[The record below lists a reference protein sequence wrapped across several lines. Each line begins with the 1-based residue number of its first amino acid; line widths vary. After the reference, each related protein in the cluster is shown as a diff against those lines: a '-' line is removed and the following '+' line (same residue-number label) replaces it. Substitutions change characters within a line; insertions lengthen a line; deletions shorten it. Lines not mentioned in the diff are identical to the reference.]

1 MLAEL
6 TYEPLERYRQLE
18 SLGALDEQA
27 PVAEARTRAP
37 RSTPVDET
45 IGRGEMTYDP
55 IARYNAL
62 ARSLRRPRGFKS
74 IEHLRVLRASDPL
87 RGTMVPHLDLP
98 SAHELTY
105 DPVARYNALA
115 RSLRHPRGFKSIEH
129 LQALRQSEVEQWQ
142 RERLDRDK
150 IAPLL
155 QGFTRRTSDPEVSP
169 WAPAVAPSRLHTGR
183 VWRPIQ
189 VPDVIGDEA
198 ASELSAART
207 AERASN
213 ETIGYFLLDSPAS
226 KSIDAN
232 EVDWE
237 MLDLGGS
244 PLDLGG
250 SPLDL
255 GGSLPRNL
263 SPPIEARLR
272 KGCIMP
278 RGGATWADTDEGW
291 SEA

>member
-18 SLGALDEQA
+18 SLGAFDAQA
-27 PVAEARTRAP
+27 PVAKSCTRAP

-45 IGRGEMTYDP
+45 VGRGELTYDP
-55 IARYNAL
+55 VVRYNAL

-87 RGTMVPHLDLP
+87 RGAMVPRLDHP

-105 DPVARYNALA
+105 DPVTRYNALA
-115 RSLRHPRGFKSIEH
+115 RSLRRPRGFKSVEH

-142 RERLDRDK
+142 RERRDRDK

-155 QGFTRRTSDPEVSP
+155 QGFTRRTSDAEVSPPP
-169 WAPAVAPSRLHTGR
+169 WAPAVAPSRLHSTGR

-189 VPDVIGDEA
+189 VADVIGDEA

-213 ETIGYFLLDSPAS
+213 DTIGYFLLDSVSPAS

-232 EVDWE
+232 EIDWA

-250 SPLDL
+250 SP
-255 GGSLPRNL
+255 PRNL
-263 SPPIEARLR
+263 SPPTEARLR
-272 KGCIMP
+272 KGCLMP
-278 RGGATWADTDEGW
+278 RGIDTWAEADEGW